1 MYNSSKEEAEP
12 ETIKPDIDETKEFAK
27 EFNKTRQ
34 SLGISQAQV
43 VSALNTYQ
51 EPVFDESALNRF
63 EQLDITPRSAAR
75 MKPVL
80 ERWLNDTALKFG
92 DRLKSLNSNNQ
103 ATSINTPNP
112 SDQTASGGCNKKRKR
127 FSFSPTTLK
136 ELNSEFTRNSQPT
149 REFEFHPYGHYYLRT
164 CCLRNNQ
171 CFFNTISSIKYSYVK
186 WRKKS

>member
-1 MYNSSKEEAEP
+1 LYNSSKEEAEP

-103 ATSINTPNP
+103 ATS
-112 SDQTASGGCNKKRKR
+112 A
-127 FSFSPTTLK
+127 
-136 ELNSEFTRNSQPT
+136 NS
-149 REFEFHPYGHYYLRT
+149 
-164 CCLRNNQ
+164 
-171 CFFNTISSIKYSYVK
+171 
-186 WRKKS
+186 